1 MLVMMMWI
9 GSLRSGLF
17 EFLRI
22 DLPPPE
28 ETIPK
33 IAKLFASVPE
43 LVKIISRGRA
53 PKTLATRIRASSRI
67 FLATKPSLCKPPGLP
82 KPSAGVPEA

>member
-1 MLVMMMWI
+1 MLVMMMGI

-53 PKTLATRIRASSRI
+53 PKTRATHARAFSNF
-67 FLATKPSLCKPPGLP
+67 FLATTPSVCKPPGLP
-82 KPSAGVPEA
+82 KLSSNVPEA